1 VTQKNA
7 RMPRPRHTWLF
18 EPGVWTATGRFWEK
32 GELER
37 EGHGRSIVRHTTTMW
52 EIEGT
57 MEILAEPPARFQ
69 NVYSIPVPHVG
80 SRIVPWES
88 HNPAIGTLTGIFFV
102 ADDAIMSSF
111 QSSDGGFVGSEHMT
125 YLAPDR
131 YQARGLFLASG
142 AIVSAWS
149 MALVRKP

>member
-1 VTQKNA
+1 
-7 RMPRPRHTWLF
+7 MPQPRHTWLF
-18 EPGVWTATGRFWEK
+18 EPGIWTATGRFWEK
-32 GELER
+32 GKLER
-37 EGHGRSIVRHTTTMW
+37 EGHGSSIVRHMTTMW

-69 NVYSIPVPHVG
+69 NVYGIPVPHAG
-80 SRIVPWES
+80 TRIG
-88 HNPAIGTLTGIFFV
+88 ALGV
-102 ADDAIMSSF
+102 ATAE
-111 QSSDGGFVGSEHMT
+111 FVGSEHMT